1 MTTNMMDIENPV
13 MKKQTR
19 TPTNEIKNRT
29 NQKKKNDKSIS
40 QPDATYSLKKE
51 MHLIKRSNSWR
62 DKILSQI
69 NKTV

>member
-19 TPTNEIKNRT
+19 TPTNEINNRT

-51 MHLIKRSNSWR
+51 IHLIQRR
-62 DKILSQI
+62 DKIISQI
-69 NKTV
+69 NTIV